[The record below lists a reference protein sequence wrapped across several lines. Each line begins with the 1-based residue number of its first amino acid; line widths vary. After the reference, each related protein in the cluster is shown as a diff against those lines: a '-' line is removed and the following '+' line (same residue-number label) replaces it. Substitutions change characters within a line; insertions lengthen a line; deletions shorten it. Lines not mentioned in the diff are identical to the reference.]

1 MKIGLLADV
10 RNPPPYARPWPEL
23 YGRTVEWIEEADRLG
38 AAAVFF
44 GEHHMTDDGYLPQPL
59 TFCAA
64 VATRTKRIRIGTE
77 VLLAALRHPQHVAE
91 QAAVIDILSN
101 GRLELGVG
109 AGYVPREFEAF
120 GVPKADRFRRLDAN
134 ILEIRRLLA
143 DVVSP
148 RPVQDP
154 VPMWVGYFGPAGAR
168 RAGRMGV
175 GMFSA
180 LPWCL
185 EPYRQGLAEGG
196 HDPDEG
202 RMSCG
207 IDLIVTS
214 DPERTRAILQ
224 PHIDYQADAYG
235 VLRDLVEIDE
245 GREPSAAAR
254 VGAASATVYKVLS
267 PADAVAAIR
276 AATDGLPVEYVTPW
290 LNVGGMPDEIV
301 EEHVRLLMTE
311 VAPALA

>member
-1 MKIGLLADV
+1 
-10 RNPPPYARPWPEL
+10 
-23 YGRTVEWIEEADRLG
+23 
-38 AAAVFF
+38 
-44 GEHHMTDDGYLPQPL
+44 
-59 TFCAA
+59 
-64 VATRTKRIRIGTE
+64 
-77 VLLAALRHPQHVAE
+77 
-91 QAAVIDILSN
+91 VIDILSN